1 MYNYWDLNVN
11 AYVFGTDED
20 GVKRVKTSKYAFITE
35 QPCAEYVV
43 NRDCD
48 LTLIE
53 DKDGLFDFGY
63 AIAVRKGLAFKN
75 VISEAI
81 RHLEN
86 NGRIRNLKDKY
97 WKTNRCNMISWPKFG
112 IRPYEFYHDEIQ
124 QYLINSACQIIF
136 LISDFWFLF
145 IIYRVYFVI
154 TE

>member
-1 MYNYWDLNVN
+1 MYNYGDLNVN

-20 GVKRVKTSKYAFITE
+20 GVKRVKTSKYAFITDR
-35 QPCAEYVV
+35 PFAEYVV
-43 NRDCD
+43 NRECD

-53 DKDGLFDFGY
+53 DRDGLFDFGY

-97 WKTNRCNMISWPKFG
+97 WKINRCNIMNWPRFG

-124 QYLINSACQIIF
+124 QYLINSACQINI
-136 LISDFWFLF
+136 LF
-145 IIYRVYFVI
+145 SNFRYLFFIMLVLGY
-154 TE
+154 E